1 MNKEVEENNVVEE
14 EEFPYVP
21 KDLIEKLED
30 VFDIRKM
37 IWYEK
42 SNETLLG
49 IQQVVTYLRHKHDKQ
64 KGDN

>member
-1 MNKEVEENNVVEE
+1 MNKEENNVVEE

-21 KDLIEKLED
+21 KALIEKLED

-49 IQQVVTYLRHKHDKQ
+49 IQQVVTYLRHKYDKQ
-64 KGDN
+64 NGDN

>member
-1 MNKEVEENNVVEE
+1 MNKEENNVVEE

-21 KDLIEKLED
+21 KDLIERLED
-30 VFDIRKM
+30 IFDIRKM

-49 IQQVVTYLRHKHDKQ
+49 IQQVVTYLRNKYNKQ
-64 KGDN
+64 NGDN

>member
-1 MNKEVEENNVVEE
+1 MNKEVEENNVIEE

-21 KDLIEKLED
+21 KDLIERLED
-30 VFDIRKM
+30 IFDIRKM

-49 IQQVVTYLRHKHDKQ
+49 IQQVVTYLRNKYDKQ
-64 KGDN
+64 NGDN

>member
-21 KDLIEKLED
+21 KDLIERLED
-30 VFDIRKM
+30 IFDIRKM

-49 IQQVVTYLRHKHDKQ
+49 IQQVVTYLRNKYDKQ
-64 KGDN
+64 HGDN

>member
-21 KDLIEKLED
+21 KDLIERLED
-30 VFDIRKM
+30 IFDIRKM

-49 IQQVVTYLRHKHDKQ
+49 IQQVVTYLRNKYDKQ
-64 KGDN
+64 NGDN

>member
-1 MNKEVEENNVVEE
+1 MNKEENNVVEE

-21 KDLIEKLED
+21 KDLIERLED

-49 IQQVVTYLRHKHDKQ
+49 IQQVVTYLRHKYDKQ
-64 KGDN
+64 NGDN

>member
-1 MNKEVEENNVVEE
+1 MNKEEHNVVEE

-49 IQQVVTYLRHKHDKQ
+49 IQQVVAYLRHKYDKQ
-64 KGDN
+64 NGDN

>member
-1 MNKEVEENNVVEE
+1 MNKEEENNVVEE

-21 KDLIEKLED
+21 KDLIERLED
-30 VFDIRKM
+30 IFDIRKM

-49 IQQVVTYLRHKHDKQ
+49 IQQVVTYLRNKYDKQ
-64 KGDN
+64 NGDN

>member
-1 MNKEVEENNVVEE
+1 MNKEENNVIEE

-21 KDLIEKLED
+21 KDLIERLED
-30 VFDIRKM
+30 IFDIRKM

-49 IQQVVTYLRHKHDKQ
+49 IQQVVTYLRNKYDKQ
-64 KGDN
+64 NGDN

>member
-30 VFDIRKM
+30 IFDIRKM

-49 IQQVVTYLRHKHDKQ
+49 IQQVVTYLRNKYDKQ
-64 KGDN
+64 NGDN

>member
-1 MNKEVEENNVVEE
+1 MNKEENNVVEEE

-21 KDLIEKLED
+21 KDLIERLED
-30 VFDIRKM
+30 IFDIRKM

-49 IQQVVTYLRHKHDKQ
+49 IQQVVTYLRNKYDKQ
-64 KGDN
+64 NGDN

>member
-1 MNKEVEENNVVEE
+1 MNKEENNVDEE

-21 KDLIEKLED
+21 KDLIERLED
-30 VFDIRKM
+30 IFDIRKM

-49 IQQVVTYLRHKHDKQ
+49 IQQVVTYLRNKYDKQ
-64 KGDN
+64 NGDN

>member
-1 MNKEVEENNVVEE
+1 MNKEENNVVEE
-14 EEFPYVP
+14 EVFPYVP

-49 IQQVVTYLRHKHDKQ
+49 IQQVVAYLRHKYDKQ
-64 KGDN
+64 NGDN

>member
-1 MNKEVEENNVVEE
+1 MNKEEEENNVVEE

-30 VFDIRKM
+30 VFDIRKL

>member
-14 EEFPYVP
+14 EEFPYVS
-21 KDLIEKLED
+21 KDLIERLED
-30 VFDIRKM
+30 IFDIRKM

-49 IQQVVTYLRHKHDKQ
+49 IQQVVTYLRNKYDKQ
-64 KGDN
+64 NGDN

>member
-1 MNKEVEENNVVEE
+1 MNKEENNVVEE

-49 IQQVVTYLRHKHDKQ
+49 IQQVVTFLRHKYDKQ
-64 KGDN
+64 NGDN

>member
-1 MNKEVEENNVVEE
+1 MNKEENNVVEE

-21 KDLIEKLED
+21 KALIEKLED

-49 IQQVVTYLRHKHDKQ
+49 IQQVVAYLRHKYDKQ
-64 KGDN
+64 NGDN

>member
-1 MNKEVEENNVVEE
+1 MNKEVEENNVVDE

-64 KGDN
+64 NGDN

>member
-1 MNKEVEENNVVEE
+1 MNKEENNVVEE

-21 KDLIEKLED
+21 KDLIERLED
-30 VFDIRKM
+30 IFDIRKM

-49 IQQVVTYLRHKHDKQ
+49 IQQVVTYLRNKYVKQ
-64 KGDN
+64 NGDN

>member
-1 MNKEVEENNVVEE
+1 MNKEENNVVEE

-21 KDLIEKLED
+21 KDLIERLED
-30 VFDIRKM
+30 IFDIRKM

-49 IQQVVTYLRHKHDKQ
+49 IQQVVTYLRNKYDKQ
-64 KGDN
+64 HGDN

>member
-1 MNKEVEENNVVEE
+1 MNKEENNIVEE

-49 IQQVVTYLRHKHDKQ
+49 IQQVVTYLRNKYDKQ
-64 KGDN
+64 NGDN

>member
-1 MNKEVEENNVVEE
+1 MNKEENNVVEE

-21 KDLIEKLED
+21 KDLIERLED

-49 IQQVVTYLRHKHDKQ
+49 IQQVVTYLRNKYDKQ
-64 KGDN
+64 NGDN

>member
-1 MNKEVEENNVVEE
+1 MNKEENNVVE

-21 KDLIEKLED
+21 KDLIERLED
-30 VFDIRKM
+30 IFDIRKM

-49 IQQVVTYLRHKHDKQ
+49 IQQVVTYLRNKYDKQ
-64 KGDN
+64 NGDN

>member
-1 MNKEVEENNVVEE
+1 MNKEENNVVEEE

-30 VFDIRKM
+30 IFDIRKM

-49 IQQVVTYLRHKHDKQ
+49 IQQVVTYLRNKYDKQ
-64 KGDN
+64 NGDN

>member
-1 MNKEVEENNVVEE
+1 MNKEVEENSVVEE

-30 VFDIRKM
+30 IFDIRKM

-49 IQQVVTYLRHKHDKQ
+49 IQQVVTYLRNKYDKQ
-64 KGDN
+64 NGDN

>member
-49 IQQVVTYLRHKHDKQ
+49 IQQVVTYLIHKHDKQ
-64 KGDN
+64 NGDN

>member
-1 MNKEVEENNVVEE
+1 MNKEENDVVEE

-49 IQQVVTYLRHKHDKQ
+49 IQQVVTYLRNKYDKQ
-64 KGDN
+64 NGDN

>member
-1 MNKEVEENNVVEE
+1 MNKEENNVVEE

-37 IWYEK
+37 IWYEN

-49 IQQVVTYLRHKHDKQ
+49 IQQVVAYLRHKYDKQ
-64 KGDN
+64 NGDN

>member
-1 MNKEVEENNVVEE
+1 MNKEENNVVEE

-49 IQQVVTYLRHKHDKQ
+49 IQQVVTYLRNNYDKQ
-64 KGDN
+64 NGDN

>member
-1 MNKEVEENNVVEE
+1 MNKEENNVVEE

-30 VFDIRKM
+30 IFDIRKM

-49 IQQVVTYLRHKHDKQ
+49 IQQVVTYLRNKYDKQ
-64 KGDN
+64 NGDN

>member
-1 MNKEVEENNVVEE
+1 MSKEENNVVEE

-21 KDLIEKLED
+21 KDLIERLED
-30 VFDIRKM
+30 IFDIRKM

-49 IQQVVTYLRHKHDKQ
+49 IQQVVTYLRNKYDKQ
-64 KGDN
+64 NGDN

>member
-1 MNKEVEENNVVEE
+1 MVQEENNVVEE

-21 KDLIEKLED
+21 KDLIERLED
-30 VFDIRKM
+30 IFDIRKM

-49 IQQVVTYLRHKHDKQ
+49 IQQVVTYLRNKYDKQ
-64 KGDN
+64 NGDN

>member
-1 MNKEVEENNVVEE
+1 MNKEENNVVEE

-21 KDLIEKLED
+21 KALIEKLED

-49 IQQVVTYLRHKHDKQ
+49 IQQLVAYLRHKYDKQ
-64 KGDN
+64 NGDN